1 MIALLI
7 YALCALLSIAIAA
20 MLWRQQRRTRS
31 RLLYWTALC
40 FSGLALNNLVL
51 VVDKL
56 LVPGMDLSLLRQATA
71 LIALGVMLV
80 GLTWEDE

>member
-1 MIALLI
+1 MMALLI
-7 YALCALLSIAIAA
+7 YALCALLSLAIAA
-20 MLWRQQRRTRS
+20 MLWRQHARTRS

-40 FSGLALNNLVL
+40 FSGLSLNNLLL

-56 LVPGMDLSLLRQATA
+56 LAPGIDLGLLRQVTA
-71 LIALGVMLV
+71 LMALGVMLV